1 EQAARLWHLWHPH
14 LASALDFGWITDDE
28 WFDAYAIVPV
38 TSSGRLAADVGGGID
53 ALLANEGIRCGIE
66 FLPVL
71 GAAAV
76 PVPDVDGRAGSPG
89 ATRASMS
96 SRVTAFGMQLVPRAI
111 EGRLL
116 ACLDEPLGVGPRVW
130 RVDAPTGC
138 GWRTS
143 WRRLAR
149 EARLRGFAPVCAP
162 MLDACGLDRQGR
174 RASWLSLLGGYR
186 LLVLRETLAWAVSER
201 QALARLLVRL
211 GGADSP
217 AIVLLDV
224 VRDRRPV
231 KGELVVD
238 PIDPEVLAGAV
249 RLPPGRRLAWVP
261 AAAARSAHGG
271 APGAFVSAVARLAAL
286 PRRPPM
292 VHEQR

>member
-1 EQAARLWHLWHPH
+1 
-14 LASALDFGWITDDE
+14 
-28 WFDAYAIVPV
+28 
-38 TSSGRLAADVGGGID
+38 
-53 ALLANEGIRCGIE
+53 
-66 FLPVL
+66 
-71 GAAAV
+71 
-76 PVPDVDGRAGSPG
+76 
-89 ATRASMS
+89 
-96 SRVTAFGMQLVPRAI
+96 
-111 EGRLL
+111 
-116 ACLDEPLGVGPRVW
+116 
-130 RVDAPTGC
+130 
-138 GWRTS
+138 
-143 WRRLAR
+143 
-149 EARLRGFAPVCAP
+149 
-162 MLDACGLDRQGR
+162 QGR

-261 AAAARSAHGG
+261 AAAARSAHGS
-271 APGAFVSAVARLAAL
+271 APAAVVSAVVRLAAL

-292 VHEQR
+292 VHEQHPAFATPTAERVPSPETGPDAGPAQAVVRAQALSARGRTAAAMRVVRRAAGAAGRRGQD